1 MLCAERQTASAVLMV
16 RPALFA
22 GNAETAESNSFQTA
36 ALPGPDAA
44 AAAAAAAQREFD
56 ALAAK
61 LAAAGIRVHSFEGR
75 SAALTPDEVFPNNW
89 LSLHADGTA
98 VLYPMMAES
107 RRRERR
113 LDLLES
119 LQQRH
124 GYRVARIVDLTDF
137 ETRGSFLEG
146 TGSLVLDR
154 VQRVAYACRSPRT
167 HADALAE
174 FGRELQYEIVAFDA
188 ADRAGRAIYHTN
200 VLMSVGTAFAAI
212 CLDAVRDAA
221 TRARLRDRLEASGRE
236 VVALSFAQL
245 HAFAG
250 NLLALNAGGRQII
263 ALSTTALASLEERQ
277 RLALAAHGELVA
289 ADIATIERHGGG
301 SVRCM
306 LAEVHLPAST

>member
-1 MLCAERQTASAVLMV
+1 MLCAERQAASAVLMV

-22 GNAETAESNSFQTA
+22 GNAETAESNSFQTT
-36 ALPGPDAA
+36 ALPGPDV
-44 AAAAAAAQREFD
+44 AAAAQREFD

-61 LAAAGIRVHSFEGR
+61 LAAAGIRVYSFEGR

-119 LQQRH
+119 LQRRH
-124 GYRVARIVDLTDF
+124 GYRVARIVDLTHF
-137 ETRGSFLEG
+137 ETRGSSLEG

-174 FGRELQYEIVAFDA
+174 FGRKLQYEIVAFDA

-236 VVALSFAQL
+236 VIALSFAQL

-250 NLLALNAGGRQII
+250 NLLALSAGGREII
-263 ALSTTALASLEERQ
+263 ALSSAALASLEERQ